1 MRVPLRSRW
10 WGRRL
15 GPVRLLIGVL
25 TVAVFGSTAHASPQE
40 HLTAARAALQDGKRK
55 DARIALDAAEAA
67 FSQTDSV
74 VLNDVLA
81 SYWFYRGVHAD
92 SRRQRSKAE
101 DAFRQALV
109 VDGTFAWDREV
120 SEDLERRKLFEA
132 LRGEV
137 EGRDARS
144 ARVPE
149 KVGCAVPYVD
159 GSRVS
164 NDSMVSIGRRLAQ
177 IQCPRGDVH
186 SVWFD
191 FNDQEAPFV
200 WLAMCPYEVD
210 TSIEPQEGA
219 ESEDEFADLG
229 PVFGV
234 EAPGE
239 PGPCAV
245 EATAPHGDGSPA
257 VAEKTEPSEG
267 SSTDERAGL
276 FNKSIE
282 GWSLGRIA
290 VTGGGV
296 ALLGASA
303 VMHTEFVVPAYEL
316 VEAGR
321 KTSSYIRQSY
331 AQQLTEDYIRRRA
344 MTRTVAGAG
353 AAAFAV
359 GMFVMQPGKTATV
372 QPVLF
377 PGGAGLNGR
386 F

>member
-1 MRVPLRSRW
+1 
-10 WGRRL
+10 L
-15 GPVRLLIGVL
+15 GPVRLLIGAL
-25 TVAVFGSTAHASPQE
+25 TVAVLGSTAHASPQE
-40 HLTAARAALQDGKRK
+40 HLSAARAALQDGKRK
-55 DARIALDAAEAA
+55 DARIALDAAAAA

-81 SYWFYRGVHAD
+81 SYWFYRGVYAD
-92 SRRQRSKAE
+92 SRRQSSKAE

-109 VDGTFAWDREV
+109 VDGTFAWDRQV
-120 SEDLERRKLFEA
+120 SENLERRKLFEA

-164 NDSMVSIGRRLAQ
+164 SNSQVSIGPRLAQ

-210 TSIEPQEGA
+210 TTVEPQEDS

-234 EAPGE
+234 EAPGD

-245 EATAPHGDGSPA
+245 EAAASPGDGSPV
-257 VAEKTEPSEG
+257 VADTTEPSEG
-267 SSTDERAGL
+267 PSTDVRAGQI
-276 FNKSIE
+276 NKSAE

-290 VTGGGV
+290 VTSGGV

-303 VMHTEFVVPAYEL
+303 IMHSELVIPSYEL

-321 KTSSYIRQSY
+321 KTSSYIRESY
-331 AQQLTEDYIRRRA
+331 AQKLTEDYGRLRA
-344 MTRTVAGAG
+344 MSRTVAGAG